1 MTEIRRA
8 TPSDIPAMID
18 IGRAMH
24 AESSFAPMDFD
35 AETLAA
41 TLHRLMADD
50 QFALVAED
58 ADGKTAGVMIGLIS
72 PSWFGRDWTASDLA
86 LYLTPEHRG
95 GATAARMVKAFVI
108 WAREAGAKQIRPGVS
123 TGQPGAL
130 NLYAGLG
137 FTPVGQLFC
146 MNMEG

>member
-1 MTEIRRA
+1 MLG
-8 TPSDIPAMID
+8 M
-18 IGRAMH
+18 
-24 AESSFAPMDFD
+24 
-35 AETLAA
+35 
-41 TLHRLMADD
+41 
-50 QFALVAED
+50 LV
-58 ADGKTAGVMIGLIS
+58 

-95 GATAARMVKAFVI
+95 GTTAARLVKAFVT
-108 WAREAGAKQIRPGVS
+108 WAQAAGAKQIRPGVS

-146 MNMEG
+146 MNLEG